1 MTPLSVTLATT
12 VGAPIGWLM
21 VRTHAQQ
28 LTRNKRLFGG
38 GTLCAIAGLLW
49 GYLLYGLIAI
59 SSDMASTDPTR
70 TSDLPE
76 RFALGFFILAP
87 VVNFFAC
94 LSAGA
99 ALAHLTG
106 AVQEGHK

>member
-1 MTPLSVTLATT
+1 MTLLYATLATA

-28 LTRNKRLFGG
+28 LTRNKRLVGG
-38 GTLCAIAGLLW
+38 GTLGTTSALLW
-49 GYLLYGLIAI
+49 GYMLYGLIAI

-76 RFALGFFILAP
+76 RFAFGFIILAP
-87 VVNFFAC
+87 VINFIAC

-99 ALAHLTG
+99 AMAHLDG